1 MIDRDHWQ
9 RLAALIDE
17 AWALDAEQRAPW
29 LQALAAQDAALASQ
43 VARALADDSGPTDH
57 DATRAGFARS
67 LSAALQDAP
76 PPDLT
81 GARLGNWR
89 LEAKIGE
96 GGMGQVWR
104 ARRADG
110 LFQGEAA
117 IKLLRGDLG
126 SPAGAARFARERALL
141 ARLNHPAIARLLDA
155 GVAAPGS
162 GPAAGQA
169 FLVLELASGEPMD
182 AHVRRHAP
190 TLAARV
196 QLLVRVAEAVA
207 YAHARLIVHR
217 DLKPGNVLVTA
228 DGAPKLLDF
237 GIAALLDDDPDAAPG
252 ELTRLAGP
260 GLTLGYAAPEQITG
274 APIGAAADVFA
285 LGVMLYEL
293 LAGVLPFGPRRG
305 ARTALEHAV
314 LHGEP
319 RRLASLPDDEA
330 GADPLGPGRPMDA
343 PLARGDLEAI
353 AAKALRK
360 DPTQR
365 YESVRSLIGDLE
377 AWLGHRPVSAR
388 RDNWRHN
395 ARLWLRR
402 HALLAGGTAV
412 VVLALG
418 VGVSV
423 SLVQRQRAVQAA
435 RVSDEVTQYLVDMLA
450 SASPERHGGDWPTV
464 LQLLE
469 TSRGSLDTRFA
480 DSPDTRLRLLEVLVQ
495 TYRQLNRLDPAV
507 ELGQRLVALSRERQ
521 GPEHPRTLAASF
533 ELAQSYHL
541 KGQFDLAL
549 ALLEPLLPV
558 ARRLPAEHLYDLTLP
573 LLSLADATCSRSGR
587 FDDAERLLEEQRRLI
602 DALPPQDEWHITYL
616 NHLQVLRNGQ
626 GRVREA
632 LAAIRQTRPFWS
644 STRPEDQRE
653 VLTMQRN
660 VIAMEIRAAE
670 YDHVEERAAEL
681 IARMDRLLGPGSG
694 LAQSLTHEVARYR
707 LEVGR
712 YGDALAQR
720 EANIAQARAGG
731 AELPSTVLPLRAQR
745 LMARSAA
752 RAAPAAMLLQ
762 EARALFDASLPV
774 AAELGAQRAEVW
786 LAVARTALAQ
796 DDAALAAQALDRMQ
810 ADPGLNLEPGPR
822 HDPLLASRKQ
832 QLDGQLAR
840 LRGDYATSRRLLGER
855 LTYQSRG
862 DLGHLVPAWSAA
874 TDLAWTLVLAGTP
887 DAVAAL
893 DDARERRPPT
903 VPPGHPLDAALTLM
917 RIRLA
922 AGRDDTPAVQQAVQ
936 ALHQAQQRGGPAPAL
951 PAGPLRGGLGGALF

>member
-1 MIDRDHWQ
+1 MIDREQWQ
-9 RLAALIDE
+9 RISALIDE
-17 AWALDAEQRAPW
+17 AWALEPAERTPW
-29 LQALAAQDAALASQ
+29 LQALAGRDPDAAAQ
-43 VARALADDSGPTDH
+43 VARALADEAEAEGGGQTW
-57 DATRAGFARS
+57 AGFARS
-67 LSAALQDAP
+67 LASALREAP
-76 PPDLT
+76 VADLS

-104 ARRADG
+104 ARRDDG

-126 SPAGAARFARERALL
+126 STAVAARFARERALL

-155 GVAAPGS
+155 GIAAPGS

-169 FLVLELASGEPMD
+169 FLVLELASGETLD
-182 AHVRRHAP
+182 AHVRNHAP
-190 TLAARV
+190 TLAQRV

-217 DLKPGNVLVTA
+217 DLKPANVLVTP
-228 DGAPKLLDF
+228 DGTPKLLDF
-237 GIAALLDDDPDAAPG
+237 GIAALLDEDPEATHG
-252 ELTRLAGP
+252 ELTRLTGR

-274 APIGAAADVFA
+274 APIGTAADVFS
-285 LGVMLYEL
+285 LGAMLYEL
-293 LAGVLPFGPRRG
+293 VCGALPFGPRRG

-319 RRLASLPDDEA
+319 RRLSAVTAEEA
-330 GADPLGPGRPMDA
+330 AADAQGPGRAVDA
-343 PLARGDLEAI
+343 EQARGDLEAI

-365 YESVRSLIGDLE
+365 YESVRAFIGDLE

-395 ARLWLRR
+395 TRLWLRR
-402 HALLAGGTAV
+402 HALLAGGVAV
-412 VVLALG
+412 VVASLAIGLAT
-418 VGVSV
+418 
-423 SLVQRQRAVQAA
+423 SLYQRQRAVQAA

-450 SASPERHGGDWPTV
+450 SASPERHGGNWPTV

-469 TSRGSLDTRFA
+469 TSRDSLDKRFA
-480 DSPDTRLRLLEVLVQ
+480 DSPDTRLRVLEVLVQ
-495 TYRQLNRLDPAV
+495 TYRQLNRLDAAV
-507 ELGQRLVALSRERQ
+507 ALGERLVADSRQRL
-521 GPEHPRTLAASF
+521 GVDHPRTLAASF

-549 ALLEPLLPV
+549 GLMEPLLPV
-558 ARRLPAEHLYDLTLP
+558 YRRLPAAYREDLLLP
-573 LLSLADATCSRSGR
+573 ALSLADANYSRTGR

-602 DALPPQDEWHITYL
+602 DTLPADSDWHITYL

-626 GRVREA
+626 GRVHEA
-632 LAAIRQTRPFWS
+632 LEAIRATRPFWS

-670 YDHVEERAAEL
+670 YDRVEERAAEL
-681 IARMDRLLGPGSG
+681 IARIDRLLGAGSS
-694 LAQSLTHEVARYR
+694 LAQSLTHEIARYR

-712 YGDALAQR
+712 YADALAQR

-752 RAAPAAMLLQ
+752 RAAPADALLA
-762 EARALFDASLPV
+762 EARTLLEESLPV
-774 AAELGAQRAEVW
+774 APQLGAQRAEVW
-786 LAVARTALAQ
+786 LAVARVALAQ
-796 DDAALAAQALDRMQ
+796 DDAALAARALDRMQ
-810 ADPGLNLEPGPR
+810 ADAGLNLQPGPR
-822 HDPLLASRKQ
+822 HDPLLAARKQ
-832 QLDGQLAR
+832 QLDGQWAR
-840 LRGDYATSRRLLGER
+840 LRGDYEASRKLLADRLAYL
-855 LTYQSRG
+855 SRG
-862 DLGHLVPAWSAA
+862 DMGHLVPAWAAA
-874 TDLAWTLVLAGTP
+874 TDLAWTLVLAASP
-887 DAVAAL
+887 DAAAAI
-893 DDARERRPPT
+893 DDARNRRPPA
-903 VPPGHPLDAALTLM
+903 VPSGHPLDAALTLM
-917 RIRLA
+917 RVRLA
-922 AGRDDTPAVQQAVQ
+922 EGRDDTPAVQRAVQ
-936 ALHQAQQRGGPAPAL
+936 ALHQAQQRGGSFPPR
-951 PAGPLRGGLGGALF
+951 PPGPLRGGLGGALF